1 MSVSEQTI
9 AIDAAVEGMLL
20 SQNLLDAGGA
30 VLLPAGASLSTGSIN
45 SLRRRGIETVQVVM
59 AAEPVDEAALLA
71 ERARQCERVGRLFR
85 HSAGQGATAK
95 LMAVLTSY
103 RNGALT

>member
-9 AIDAAVEGMLL
+9 AIDAAVEGMVL

-30 VLLPAGASLSTGSIN
+30 VLLPAGATLSASSIN
-45 SLRRRGIETVQVVM
+45 SLRRRGIEAVQVAM

-71 ERARQCERVGRLFR
+71 ERARQCARLERLFR
-85 HSAGQGATAK
+85 HSAGHGATAK
-95 LMAVLTSY
+95 LMARLTSF
-103 RNGALT
+103 RNGAGA